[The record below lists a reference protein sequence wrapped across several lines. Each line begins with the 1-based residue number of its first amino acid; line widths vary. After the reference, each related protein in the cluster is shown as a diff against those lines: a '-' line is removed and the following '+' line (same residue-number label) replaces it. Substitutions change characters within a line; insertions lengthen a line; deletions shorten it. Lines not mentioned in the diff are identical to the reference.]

1 MKNTGIKTGVSM
13 LLLLAFFERLSF
25 KETFDKKKA
34 PVRNYYA
41 VYCFVCKKNC
51 YSAPSVLAR

>member
-25 KETFDKKKA
+25 KETFDKKKGA
-34 PVRNYYA
+34 SKELLRR
-41 VYCFVCKKNC
+41 
-51 YSAPSVLAR
+51 VLLCL